1 MKPERIGVL
10 SGGGLQGNTNWDA
23 FYSSMRGMGYVEG
36 RDVVYERRAA
46 QGEPERLPRLAREL
60 VATNPRLIVTT
71 GGWEVIAA
79 RQATTRIPI
88 VMIFGTDPVGT
99 GVADSL
105 ARPGGNV
112 TGLTRSIPG
121 FYEKSVELL
130 SQALPSAKR
139 IGVLENSGSLA
150 YPPYR
155 RELEHGAAKLGLILL
170 PSADARKPEDLQP
183 AFRKLERQQ
192 PDAMFVHSDVLFFT
206 QRNSVVRFAADTAIP
221 AMYGFTEDVEAGGLM
236 SFAVQ
241 LRDLYVRAPV
251 FIDKILKG
259 EKPADIPIEQPTR
272 VGLWINLATARAL
285 RLTIPAALLLQAEK
299 VIQ

>member
-1 MKPERIGVL
+1 
-10 SGGGLQGNTNWDA
+10 
-23 FYSSMRGMGYVEG
+23 
-36 RDVVYERRAA
+36 
-46 QGEPERLPRLAREL
+46 LAREL

-71 GGWEVIAA
+71 SGWEVIAA
-79 RQATTRIPI
+79 RQATTSIPT

-99 GVADSL
+99 GVASSL

-121 FYEKSVELL
+121 FYAKSIELL

-155 RELEHGAAKLGLILL
+155 SELEAGAAKLGLALL
-170 PSADARKPEDLQP
+170 PSADARTSAQLQP
-183 AFRKLERQQ
+183 AFRKLERQR
-192 PDAMFVHSDVLFFT
+192 PDAMFVHSDVLFFVE
-206 QRNSVVRFAADTAIP
+206 RPRIVRFAAEREIP
-221 AMYGFTEDVEAGGLM
+221 AMYGFTEDVEAGSLM
-236 SFAVQ
+236 SFAVE
-241 LRDLYVRAPV
+241 LRELYARAPV

-259 EKPADIPIEQPTR
+259 MQPAEIPIEQPTR
-272 VGLWINLATARAL
+272 VGLWINLGTARAL
-285 RLTIPAALLLQAEK
+285 RMTIPAALLLQADR